1 MKKSSLVNA
10 VALSMTLSLGAGVAG
25 TAMAAPGDAYMVDR
39 VGDVRFSRGITS
51 RTIKGRLRGHEVHTY
66 RFEAQRGQVLRLRLR
81 NSDPNIVVDVNYL
94 GREGRGNYLGRE
106 DRGRQDFVNGP
117 LPYSGTYEVRVQQT
131 RAAARYRPNA
141 VRPYRITLS
150 LTGCSRQAWPAHQAG
165 VAIVV
170 PALPLIVE
178 LGAEP
183 YYYHQGYHY
192 FYNNQRWSYSQSRN
206 GPWMDLPHSHYPK
219 EIRRRV
225 GPDDGRGA
233 PGYGPGNGQ
242 GYERR

>member
-1 MKKSSLVNA
+1 MKKSSLVKA

-25 TAMAAPGDAYMVDR
+25 TALAAPGDAYMVDR

-66 RFEAQRGQVLRLRLR
+66 RFEAQRGQVLRVRSN

-94 GREGRGNYLGRE
+94 GREGRGN
-106 DRGRQDFVNGP
+106 QDFLHGA
-117 LPYSGTYEVRVQQT
+117 LPYSGTYEVKVYQT

-150 LTGCSRQAWPAHQAG
+150 LTGWSRQGWPAHQAG